1 MAQKYG
7 FVYLKFTFQPIA
19 WKHLNSLTTIDTL
32 RKLGS
37 AEVTHP
43 FSVREVL
50 SSIPS
55 SSKGLYVL
63 FFVLLCY
70 YFLSK
75 THCHKILQF
84 FLMLIYLVNL
94 TYCNICDQLLGYKDA
109 ALASLTIVPSDIK
122 ICLSILTA

>member
-19 WKHLNSLTTIDTL
+19 WKHLNSSTTIDTL

-63 FFVLLCY
+63 FFCFVVLLL
-70 YFLSK
+70 FVQNTLSQNVAVLSNVNLFSILN
-75 THCHKILQF
+75 ILQ
-84 FLMLIYLVNL
+84 YL
-94 TYCNICDQLLGYKDA
+94 
-109 ALASLTIVPSDIK
+109 
-122 ICLSILTA
+122 